1 MKFADKEIRWSS
13 QGMLRL
19 TQEAMSRLFQSTVDN
34 IHRIIASLLDNPNI
48 QGQQFLSLFLAYLF
62 IARLIKPNSVTL
74 SGSKLVADMFE
85 AGRRPASKISDPDHR
100 LDTSGIAFPIRHYW
114 EIRKVVN
121 GHSLILIRQM
131 AALI

>member
-85 AGRRPASKISDPDHR
+85 AGRRPASKISEDIRSGSPSGYIRDCFPDSS
-100 LDTSGIAFPIRHYW
+100 LLGDTESG
-114 EIRKVVN
+114 
-121 GHSLILIRQM
+121 
-131 AALI
+131 